1 MTRPGPA
8 PSTIITAS
16 RSERDRDLN
25 LPEGLATP
33 RPFRAVTTPPSNHC
47 YLTALGVRRQAMAK
61 FFLFIIAL
69 SIAILLAMSVY
80 IISL

>member
-1 MTRPGPA
+1 
-8 PSTIITAS
+8 
-16 RSERDRDLN
+16 
-25 LPEGLATP
+25 
-33 RPFRAVTTPPSNHC
+33 
-47 YLTALGVRRQAMAK
+47 LGVRRQAMAK